1 MLKQYTSSILILLPY
16 LFLFSGVSLFA
27 NDDKRMVLLS
37 VIALGAIAFIHRAR
51 FVKDNLGNFLFVA
64 TLIFAVY
71 VVIHNQYR
79 DGSSSLM
86 RAYFAP
92 LLLLLFYPIQILTKK
107 VWVGLCLLCS
117 VLVFANSAYF
127 TFYLGLERNAGL
139 MNVIPYATFCSG
151 IAILSF
157 HHVLQNIKS
166 KTGIITLVSFLLS
179 CAAVMLTLSRGV
191 WLALLAAL
199 VIMLCFHAR
208 NLKHLSRYF
217 AIFIISSAALLFIF
231 KDQVE
236 VRVDQTLTEVQRI
249 QSGDM
254 ASSIGLRFQIWQAAY
269 YISQDHFW
277 LGVGNEILPE
287 IERLNQE
294 DKVSRDIINF
304 HVYHFHNQFIDALVR
319 FGFIGLLLFLPI
331 YLIPIY
337 IALKSNHTCR
347 VAILGLS
354 TLYIIASL
362 TDVPF
367 YHSQT
372 VLLYIMLMIPLCGFA
387 QTQKNDK
394 TEKT

>member
-1 MLKQYTSSILILLPY
+1 MLKHYTSSILILLPY

-37 VIALGAIAFIHRAR
+37 VIALTAIVLVHRAR
-51 FVKDNLGNFLFVA
+51 FIKDNIRNLLFIT
-64 TLIFAVY
+64 TLLFAVY
-71 VVIHNQYR
+71 IVIHNQYR
-79 DGSSSLM
+79 DGSSSLI
-86 RAYFAP
+86 RAYSAP

-117 VLVFANSAYF
+117 VLVFVNSVYY

-151 IAILSF
+151 IGVLSF
-157 HHVLQNIKS
+157 HHALQNIKS

-179 CAAVMLTLSRGV
+179 CTAVILTLSRGV

-199 VIMLCFHAR
+199 VVMLCFHAK

-217 AIFIISSAALLFIF
+217 ATFIISSAVLLFVF

-236 VRVDQTLTEVQRI
+236 ARVDQTMTEVHRI
-249 QSGDM
+249 QSGDLGT
-254 ASSIGLRFQIWQAAY
+254 SIGIRFQIWQAAY
-269 YISQDHFW
+269 YISQEHFW
-277 LGVGNEILPE
+277 LGIGNEIVPE

-294 DKVSRDIINF
+294 GKASRDIIKF
-304 HVYHFHNQFIDALVR
+304 RVYHFHNQFIDALVR

-337 IALKSNHTCR
+337 IAAKSNHSCR
-347 VAILGLS
+347 VALLGLS

-387 QTQKNDK
+387 HAQSR
-394 TEKT
+394 